1 MSTLSKGLRKL
12 RSFGGSSEQLKTGGS
27 ADRELMTASNS
38 SRQATER
45 ERQQDDPHSLSNLI
59 VREHWDAVRL
69 FLSNPDID
77 ETRAKILS
85 CRYGPAAY
93 DDDAENNSAWNNAL
107 HYACKYHP
115 PWDVIKAINLLHPQ
129 YMTQVDTVGR
139 TVLHIAAKNG
149 VSPQVIRYLCAK
161 NPSAAGAQDVLGR
174 TPLHYV
180 CKHYAKRYSESKC
193 ENIPLLDSMRDVART
208 ICRTAPKSV
217 NLEDSDGCC
226 ALEYAI
232 ECDAPFK
239 VIRDIQK
246 ACEKDWK
253 KRRLSGLK
261 HKSLQQDLHDQ
272 FHTQHSRLQ
281 LEIVKLTDSSMS
293 LSSNA
298 NAPPIA
304 AEEGDLVDDG
314 TAKKDD
320 GLPTASGQLAQVAM
334 LSARRDRPSKPAG
347 APRAM
352 CA

>member
-1 MSTLSKGLRKL
+1 M
-12 RSFGGSSEQLKTGGS
+12 
-27 ADRELMTASNS
+27 MTASNS
-38 SRQATER
+38 SRQAAAAAAAAAAVEEEDR
-45 ERQQDDPHSLSNLI
+45 RQQDDPYSLSNLI
-59 VREHWDAVRL
+59 AREHWDAVRL
-69 FLSNPDID
+69 FLSNPNVD
-77 ETRAKILS
+77 ETRARILS

-93 DDDAENNSAWNNAL
+93 YDDAENNSAWNNAL
-107 HYACKYHP
+107 HYACKYYP
-115 PWDVIKAINLLHPQ
+115 PWDVIKAIDLLHPQ
-129 YMTQVDTVGR
+129 YVTEVDAVGR
-139 TVLHIAAKNG
+139 TVLHVATKNG
-149 VSPQVIRYLCAK
+149 VSPQVIRYLCAT
-161 NPSAAGAQDVLGR
+161 NPSAACAQDVLGR

-217 NLEDSDGCC
+217 NLEDTDGCC

-253 KRRLSGLK
+253 KRRL
-261 HKSLQQDLHDQ
+261 
-272 FHTQHSRLQ
+272 Q
-281 LEIVKLTDSSMS
+281 LEIMKLTESSMS
-293 LSSNA
+293 LASNGS
-298 NAPPIA
+298 NTPPITS
-304 AEEGDLVDDG
+304 EHGDLEDDS
-314 TAKKDD
+314 TAKKGD

-334 LSARRDRPSKPAG
+334 LSARKERTPKPAG

>member
-1 MSTLSKGLRKL
+1 
-12 RSFGGSSEQLKTGGS
+12 
-27 ADRELMTASNS
+27 MTASNS

-45 ERQQDDPHSLSNLI
+45 ERQQDDPYSLSNLI

-107 HYACKYHP
+107 HYACKYYP
-115 PWDVIKAINLLHPQ
+115 PWDVIKAIDLLHPQ

-161 NPSAAGAQDVLGR
+161 NPSAAGAQDVLGC

-217 NLEDSDGCC
+217 NLEDTDGCC

-261 HKSLQQDLHDQ
+261 HESLQQDLRDQ
-272 FHTQHSRLQ
+272 FHTQRSRLQ
-281 LEIVKLTDSSMS
+281 LEIMKLTDSSMS

-298 NAPPIA
+298 NTPPIA

-320 GLPTASGQLAQVAM
+320 RLPTASGQLAQVAM
-334 LSARRDRPSKPAG
+334 LSARRERPSKPAG

>member
-12 RSFGGSSEQLKTGGS
+12 RSFGGSEPKVTGS
-27 ADRELMTASNS
+27 ADREEMTGSIR
-38 SRQATER
+38 SRAQEERKRER
-45 ERQQDDPHSLSNLI
+45 EQEDPYSLSSLI
-59 VREHWDAVRL
+59 ARENWDAVRL
-69 FLSNPDID
+69 FLSNPDV
-77 ETRAKILS
+77 EGVRASILS
-85 CRYGPAAY
+85 CRYGHAAY
-93 DDDAENNSAWNNAL
+93 DDDSENNSAWNNAL
-107 HYACKYHP
+107 HYACKYYP
-115 PWDVIKAINLLHPQ
+115 PWDIIKAIDLLHPH

-149 VSPQVIRYLCAK
+149 VAPQVVRYLCAK

-174 TPLHYV
+174 TPLLYV
-180 CKHYAKRYSESKC
+180 CKHYAQRYNESKC
-193 ENIPLLDSMRDVART
+193 ENIPLLDSMRDVTRT

-217 NLEDSDGCC
+217 NLEDVDGCC

-261 HKSLQQDLHDQ
+261 HESLQKDLRDQ
-272 FHTQHSRLQ
+272 FHTQRSRLQ
-281 LEIVKLTDSSMS
+281 FEIMKLSESSRS
-293 LSSNA
+293 LSSNG
-298 NAPPIA
+298 NAIAEEEEGADNSKDDALPIA
-304 AEEGDLVDDG
+304 
-314 TAKKDD
+314 
-320 GLPTASGQLAQVAM
+320 SSQLAQVAM
-334 LSARRDRPSKPAG
+334 LSARRETPSKPAG